1 MDVLWKAGS
10 VTLSGMFELWAA
22 IPVGFMLQL
31 PAVLIG
37 IFSAVGAIISAGAV
51 IFVGGSLRNW
61 LLKRVENRSKR
72 QGRMWQI
79 WDKYGVVGLGLASP
93 LLTGAP
99 LGAAIGISLGAPTKK
114 LMLWMSVGIIIW
126 SALLTAGVAFGL
138 LQFMVPETK

>member
-10 VTLSGMFELWAA
+10 VTVSGMFELWAA

-31 PAVLIG
+31 PPVLIG

-72 QGRMWQI
+72 QGRIWQI
-79 WDKYGVVGLGLASP
+79 WDKYGVVGLGLTSP

>member
-31 PAVLIG
+31 PPVLIG

-79 WDKYGVVGLGLASP
+79 WDKYGVVGLGLTSP